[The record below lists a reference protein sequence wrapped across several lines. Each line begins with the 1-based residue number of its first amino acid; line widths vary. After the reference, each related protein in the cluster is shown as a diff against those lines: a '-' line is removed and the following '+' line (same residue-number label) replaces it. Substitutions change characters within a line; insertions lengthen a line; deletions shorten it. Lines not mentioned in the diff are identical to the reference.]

1 MEGNILSG
9 ILILIITVLL
19 WIIIYLASYDGKDNF
34 LFEKIC
40 VAIAS
45 GFLLII
51 GISLLTSTPN
61 DKVLEYLR
69 GNIEVT
75 YERTYVDSNLVRIDT
90 IIKPKKL

>member
-9 ILILIITVLL
+9 ITVLIVTVLL
-19 WIIIYLASYDGKDNF
+19 WLIIYLMSYDSKDYF

-40 VAIAS
+40 VAIVS

-61 DKVLEYLR
+61 EQVLEYLR

-75 YERTYVDSNLVRIDT
+75 YEKTYVDSNLIRIDT

>member
-9 ILILIITVLL
+9 IIVLIVTVLL
-19 WIIIYLASYDGKDNF
+19 WLIIYLMSYDSKDDF

-40 VAIAS
+40 ASIMS

-69 GNIEVT
+69 GNIEVI
-75 YERTYVDSNLVRIDT
+75 YEKVYVDSNLVRIDT
-90 IIKPKKL
+90 IIKPKK